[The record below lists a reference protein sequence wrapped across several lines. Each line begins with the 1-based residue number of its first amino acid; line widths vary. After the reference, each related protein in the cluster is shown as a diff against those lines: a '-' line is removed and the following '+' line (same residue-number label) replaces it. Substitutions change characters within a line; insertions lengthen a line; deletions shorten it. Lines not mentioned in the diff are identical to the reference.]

1 MSTNVGRPS
10 AVGSPT
16 RRDIAGGIMS
26 DTLDNIGQGSRSG
39 NPFAPAR
46 KSLVKGGLVAIV
58 VAAVATALIAFI
70 ADLAGISL
78 VVMGAPLQLSGFAML
93 TVIFAGLG
101 LILAVI
107 LARTVR
113 RPRTVFVRTTI
124 ALTVL
129 SLVPDL
135 LVPAGTL
142 TRLLLMFTHLVAAA
156 IVIPT
161 IARRLAD

>member
-1 MSTNVGRPS
+1 MSETLGNTGQGAPS
-10 AVGSPT
+10 ASGQSSAASGSATP
-16 RRDIAGGIMS
+16 
-26 DTLDNIGQGSRSG
+26 
-39 NPFAPAR
+39 R

-58 VAAVATALIAFI
+58 VAAVATTLIAFI
-70 ADLAGISL
+70 GQLAGNSL
-78 VVMGAPLQLSGFAML
+78 AVMGAPLQLSGFAMM

-113 RPRTVFVRTTI
+113 RPRTVFVRTAI

-129 SLVPDL
+129 SFTPDL
-135 LVPAGTL
+135 LVPAETS

-156 IVIPT
+156 IVIPV